1 MVCSKKLRSS
11 LAFSSGELS
20 LKLQA
25 CFYLVCISNLS
36 TLKSA
41 SKWPLAIQSG
51 TVTPWNSR
59 IYIFCN
65 MQSLP
70 FCLYSQTG
78 LFQIPK
84 FSNVAKCL
92 LICRKKFWQKRTWN
106 FFCDNLSSSSISCR
120 NANWLLFGDSPK
132 NSCTTT
138 HWKLKMEKY
147 L

>member
-84 FSNVAKCL
+84 FSNMAKCL
-92 LICRKKFWQKRTWN
+92 LICKKSFGKKGLGTSFATIFLLPQYRVGMQID
-106 FFCDNLSSSSISCR
+106 FFLGIRRRIRVQPHTEN
-120 NANWLLFGDSPK
+120 
-132 NSCTTT
+132 
-138 HWKLKMEKY
+138 
-147 L
+147 